1 MAITGDRTRIE
12 DQERAVNAFL
22 LARDHF
28 RAGEPEA
35 SQRFERCQE
44 MVLRAFDNLI
54 RHIARNYGYQSR
66 HRESF
71 DDLVQVG
78 VIGMLTAMQE
88 FDPGRGTPFAAFA
101 ATHIQYAIRHHL
113 RDNTWAVHVPRGAK
127 ELRAQVVTARHALT
141 ERLERAPTVNE
152 LAEFLHTGTEDILQA
167 LLADEAMFIQA
178 LDDAPSHG
186 GLDPGFEAAEVKVV
200 LRDFLATNSPIDRQ
214 IFLLDLKGG
223 ISQRAIADRVGV
235 SPSHVS
241 RRIDALRREFN
252 ALLGDEVAGIPLQ
265 SCGDDDR

>member
-12 DQERAVNAFL
+12 DQERAVDAFL
-22 LARDHF
+22 VARD
-28 RAGEPEA
+28 RYRDGAEGA

-44 MVLRAFDNLI
+44 VVLRAFDNLI
-54 RHIARNYGYQSR
+54 RHIAKSYAYQSR
-66 HRESF
+66 HRESI

-88 FDPGRGTPFAAFA
+88 FDPDRGTPFAAFA
-101 ATHIQYAIRHHL
+101 ANHIQYAIRHHL

-127 ELRAQVVTARHALT
+127 ELRAQVVTARHTLT

-152 LAEFLHTGTEDILQA
+152 LAEFLRTSTEDVLQA
-167 LLADEAMFIQA
+167 LLADEAMFMQA
-178 LDDAPSHG
+178 LDEAPSHG
-186 GLDPGFEAAEVKVV
+186 GLDPGFEAAEIQVI
-200 LRDFLATNSPIDRQ
+200 LRDFLASNSPIDRQ

-223 ISQRAIADRVGV
+223 ISQRAIAHSVGV

-241 RRIDALRREFN
+241 RRLDALWREVSV
-252 ALLGDEVAGIPLQ
+252 LLGDEESGGVDTVL
-265 SCGDDDR
+265 R